1 MQVCL
6 STNHLLWNTTL
17 GGHAWVFLNWALGLK
32 AAGAKVVLLE
42 KMRWADDP
50 QRLFTHLRQFYNRL
64 GALGLEAEVMLI
76 ETEEQT
82 AQLASVRS
90 DLETL
95 TAPLER
101 VFAEADLFLNFKYA
115 VPQEIVDRFKRS
127 ALVDIDP
134 GLLQSW
140 IVGGTVS
147 PARHDMNFTIGE
159 TVGQPGSKFPDCGM
173 KWHYTPPPVHLP
185 SWPVTETPADACFT
199 TVTNWWGEY
208 ELLGGESINNE
219 KRTNFI
225 ANLNLP
231 SLTRA
236 KLELA
241 IYHEDGNS
249 SDMPLLTKNGWQTRP
264 AYEVSATVDDY
275 RNYIRGSRGEFSCA
289 KESCMVLQNAWI
301 SDRTICYLAS
311 GKPAVVQHTGPSRF
325 LPDKGGL
332 WRFTTMQ
339 QAARFLD
346 HIANEENYEAE
357 RLAARAIAEEN
368 FDAEKVMTNLLATAM
383 SQKTK
388 GHRVH

>member
-64 GALGLEAEVMLI
+64 GALGLEAEVTLI

-90 DLETL
+90 DLEAL

-346 HIANEENYEAE
+346 HIANDENYEAE
-357 RLAARAIAEEN
+357 TLAARAIAEEN

>member
-64 GALGLEAEVMLI
+64 GALGLEAEVTLI

-90 DLETL
+90 DLEAL

-357 RLAARAIAEEN
+357 TLAARAIAEEN
-368 FDAEKVMTNLLATAM
+368 FDAKKVMTNLLATAM

>member
-17 GGHAWVFLNWALGLK
+17 GGHAWVFLNWALGLQ

-64 GALGLEAEVMLI
+64 GALGLEAEVTLI

-90 DLETL
+90 DLEAL

-357 RLAARAIAEEN
+357 TLAARAIAEEN